1 MSIQVDRRDI
11 GKQFVWIDLEMT
23 GLEAEYDV
31 IMEIATIITDSN
43 LNIIDQ
49 GPEFVIHQPEEKLNS
64 MIDIVKNLHAA
75 SGLTDKSRCSTITL
89 EYAQQKTLEFITKY
103 CKKNTAYLAGNSVWQ
118 DLIFLKKYMP
128 AIPEYLHYRIIDV
141 SSVKMLVR
149 SWYPQDPRKDFKK
162 PQAHRAMSDI
172 QESIDELKWY
182 KKHFFIPLPPRSDR
196 S

>member
-1 MSIQVDRRDI
+1 MSMQVNPRDI

-23 GLEAEYDV
+23 GLESEYDV
-31 IMEIATIITDSN
+31 IIEIATIITDSN
-43 LNIIDQ
+43 MNIIDQ
-49 GPEFVIHQPEEKLNS
+49 GPEFVIHQPDQKLDS
-64 MIDIVKNLHAA
+64 MIDIVKNMHQK
-75 SGLTDKSRCSTITL
+75 SGLIEKSRHSTITL
-89 EYAQQKTLEFITKY
+89 EYAQQKTLEFIIKY

-162 PQAHRAMSDI
+162 PQTHRAMSDI

-182 KKHFFIPLPPRSDR
+182 KRNFFIPLPPRNETR
-196 S
+196 